1 MKNQYIPILFSS
13 VATLFLFHS
22 CNDGIPQEYKNV
34 TEYYSLHKADSLKLK
49 AAKFL
54 LDNMPYHYS
63 ETTATEHNEFW
74 EKWRSGADSILL
86 ALQAEYGHDAIPHSI
101 IDSIRAVRDTTL
113 ARNIPLAYKKTS
125 IITGDSNLVT
135 ADYLIQHIDN
145 AFKVWHTNKFAQK
158 LSFEEFKEYILPYAS
173 LQYYGFPNT
182 GKELNGIFAPM
193 LCLDSAKTFVDCI
206 KRYNDAI
213 STLRNLNGQNRR
225 TYPAGLY
232 DIYVHGIHDCTDIAV
247 WGSNILRACGI
258 PTVVE
263 NVIGYRDFAGKHF
276 HCSLYDTDSGKWHP
290 FNAESSLPG
299 NFSFENPKC
308 LNVYRH
314 LYSAQKE
321 NPYFRRNKNEPI
333 PEEFSNPCIKD
344 VTSEYL
350 NVYSVSL
357 PCDTNITNNLA
368 YLATF
373 NAHNG
378 IKVTTWG
385 VVDTT
390 TNLITFE
397 NALPEVL
404 YLPVYYTKDGYKSFS
419 FPFYLTVKEGN
430 ALINGLYSVDTS
442 STANTTTLHL
452 TRKFP
457 WKTSMKEKSQG
468 LVGGRFLG
476 SDSPDFRDSHLLYT
490 INEPPQPLFA
500 EYSFDKTGKYRYYR
514 FQASDDYPHANISN
528 LEWISGTV
536 NGYTNTAPV
545 TRVHCLLPDDTL
557 GALAGTH
564 KVKLLDK
571 DRARMTWASEYDGNM
586 QTAPGAYPNITLSL
600 DEPQIVTAVRFSP
613 LNADNGIK
621 SGNLY
626 ELYYWNNGWQSCGR
640 QVAEYEYLKFEN
652 VPANKLYWLKNHT
665 EGKEEMPF
673 IFVDGKQIFIYDG
686 VIVQGN

>member
-1 MKNQYIPILFSS
+1 MRYKYILSIVLLTGVLSFIYMANEIGTNSFKHPL
-13 VATLFLFHS
+13 H
-22 CNDGIPQEYKNV
+22 
-34 TEYYSLHKADSLKLK
+34 YYTNIDDDSLKLE

-54 LDNMPYHYS
+54 LENIPYHYS
-63 ETTATEHNEFW
+63 NGNVEGYCHDW
-74 EKWRSGADSILL
+74 EQWRASTDTILL
-86 ALQAEYGHDAIPHSI
+86 ALQAEYGYNTVPHGV
-101 IDSIRAVRDTTL
+101 IDSIRAVRDTALVSSVLPASTAL
-113 ARNIPLAYKKTS
+113 HA
-125 IITGDSNLVT
+125 ITCDSNVVT
-135 ADYLIQHIDN
+135 GEFLIRHIDN
-145 AFKVWHTNKFAQK
+145 AFKVWRSSKLAQK
-158 LSFEEFKEYILPYAS
+158 LTFDEFKEYILPYTP
-173 LQYYGFPNT
+173 LQYYGFINS
-182 GKELNGIFAPM
+182 GKSLNDIFAPF
-193 LCLDSAKTFVDCI
+193 LCVDTAATI
-206 KRYNDAI
+206 TELIERYNNTI
-213 STLRNLNGQNRR
+213 SALRNLNGLNRR
-225 TYPAGLY
+225 NAPAGLY
-232 DIYVHGIHDCTDIAV
+232 DLYVHGIHECTDIAV

-378 IKVTTWG
+378 FKVTTWG

-404 YLPVYYTKDGYKSFS
+404 YLPVYYTKEGYKSFS
-419 FPFYLTVKEGN
+419 FPFYLSVKDGK
-430 ALINGLYSVDTS
+430 AIIMTLPSINSE
-442 STANTTTLHL
+442 TATTTLYL

-457 WKTSMKEKSQG
+457 RKESMKHVAEE
-468 LVGGRFLG
+468 LVGGTFIG
-476 SDSPDFRDSHLLYT
+476 SNDYDFKNSKILYT
-490 INEPPQPLFA
+490 ITEAPLPILK
-500 EYSFDKTGKYRYYR
+500 EYKFKKTGKYRYYR
-514 FQASDDYPHANISN
+514 FQSPSKSPHANISH
-528 LEWISGTV
+528 LEWVTV
-536 NGYTNTAPV
+536 KSYGYENIETV
-545 TRVHCLLPDDTL
+545 SR
-557 GALAGTH
+557 TH
-564 KVKLLDK
+564 ILSPEEKYNAINDNKFVKLLDR
-571 DRARMTWASEYDGNM
+571 DRNRMTWASEYDGNM

-686 VIVQGN
+686 VIVQED

>member
-1 MKNQYIPILFSS
+1 MRYKYILSIVLLTGVLSFIYMANEIGTNSFKHPL
-13 VATLFLFHS
+13 H
-22 CNDGIPQEYKNV
+22 
-34 TEYYSLHKADSLKLK
+34 YYTNIDDDSLKLE

-54 LDNMPYHYS
+54 LENIPYHYS
-63 ETTATEHNEFW
+63 NGNVEGYCHDWEQWRASTDTT
-74 EKWRSGADSILL
+74 LL
-86 ALQAEYGHDAIPHSI
+86 ALQAEYGYNTVPHGV
-101 IDSIRAVRDTTL
+101 IDSIRAVRDTALVSSVLPASTAL
-113 ARNIPLAYKKTS
+113 HA
-125 IITGDSNLVT
+125 ITCDSNVVT
-135 ADYLIQHIDN
+135 GEFLIRHIDN
-145 AFKVWHTNKFAQK
+145 AFKVWRSSKLAQK
-158 LSFEEFKEYILPYAS
+158 LTFDEFKEYILPYTP
-173 LQYYGFPNT
+173 LQYYGFINS
-182 GKELNGIFAPM
+182 GKSLNDIFAPF
-193 LCLDSAKTFVDCI
+193 LCVDTAATI
-206 KRYNDAI
+206 TELIERYNNTI
-213 STLRNLNGQNRR
+213 SALRNLNGQNRR

-404 YLPVYYTKDGYKSFS
+404 YLPVYYTKEGYKSFS
-419 FPFYLTVKEGN
+419 FPFYLSVKDGK
-430 ALINGLYSVDTS
+430 AIIMTLPSINSE
-442 STANTTTLHL
+442 TATTTLYL
-452 TRKFP
+452 IRKFP
-457 WKTSMKEKSQG
+457 RKESMKHVAEE
-468 LVGGRFLG
+468 LVGGTFIG
-476 SDSPDFRDSHLLYT
+476 SNDYDFKNSKILYT
-490 INEPPQPLFA
+490 ITEAPLPILK
-500 EYSFDKTGKYRYYR
+500 EYKFKKTGKYRYYR
-514 FQASDDYPHANISN
+514 FQSPSKSPHANISH
-528 LEWISGTV
+528 LEWVTV
-536 NGYTNTAPV
+536 KSYGYENIETV
-545 TRVHCLLPDDTL
+545 SR
-557 GALAGTH
+557 TH
-564 KVKLLDK
+564 ILSPEEKYNAINDNKFVKLLDR
-571 DRARMTWASEYDGNM
+571 DRNRMTWASEYDGNM

>member
-1 MKNQYIPILFSS
+1 MRYKYILSIVLLTGVLSFIYMANEIGTNSFKHPL
-13 VATLFLFHS
+13 H
-22 CNDGIPQEYKNV
+22 
-34 TEYYSLHKADSLKLK
+34 YYTNIDDDSLKLE

-54 LDNMPYHYS
+54 LENIPYHYS
-63 ETTATEHNEFW
+63 NGNVEGYCHDW
-74 EKWRSGADSILL
+74 EQWRASTDTILL
-86 ALQAEYGHDAIPHSI
+86 ALQAEYGYNTVPHGV
-101 IDSIRAVRDTTL
+101 IDSIRAVRDTALVSSVLPASTAL
-113 ARNIPLAYKKTS
+113 HA
-125 IITGDSNLVT
+125 ITCDSNVVT
-135 ADYLIQHIDN
+135 GEFLIRHIDN
-145 AFKVWHTNKFAQK
+145 AFKVWRSSKLAQK
-158 LSFEEFKEYILPYAS
+158 LTFDEFKEYILPYTP
-173 LQYYGFPNT
+173 LQYYGFINS
-182 GKELNGIFAPM
+182 GKSLNDIFAPF
-193 LCLDSAKTFVDCI
+193 LCVDTAATI
-206 KRYNDAI
+206 TELIERYNNTI
-213 STLRNLNGQNRR
+213 SALRNLNGLNRR
-225 TYPAGLY
+225 NAPAGLY
-232 DIYVHGIHDCTDIAV
+232 DLYVHGIHECTDIAV

-404 YLPVYYTKDGYKSFS
+404 YLPVYYTKEGYKSFS
-419 FPFYLTVKEGN
+419 FPFYLSVKDGK
-430 ALINGLYSVDTS
+430 AIIMTLPSINSE
-442 STANTTTLHL
+442 TATTTLYL

-457 WKTSMKEKSQG
+457 RKESMKHVAEE
-468 LVGGRFLG
+468 LVGGTFIG
-476 SDSPDFRDSHLLYT
+476 SNDYDFKNSKILYT
-490 INEPPQPLFA
+490 ITEAPLPILK
-500 EYSFDKTGKYRYYR
+500 EYKFKKTGKYRYYR
-514 FQASDDYPHANISN
+514 FQSPSKSPHANISH
-528 LEWISGTV
+528 LEWVTV
-536 NGYTNTAPV
+536 KSYGYENIETV
-545 TRVHCLLPDDTL
+545 SR
-557 GALAGTH
+557 TH
-564 KVKLLDK
+564 ILSPEEKYNAINDNKFVKLLDR
-571 DRARMTWASEYDGNM
+571 DRNRMTWASEYDGNM
-586 QTAPGAYPNITLSL
+586 QTAPGVYPNITLSL

>member
-1 MKNQYIPILFSS
+1 MKNQYLPILFSF
-13 VATLFLFHS
+13 VAMSLLFHS
-22 CNDGIPQEYKNV
+22 CNDGTSQEYKNV
-34 TEYYSLHKADSLKLK
+34 TEYYSLHKADSLKLE
-49 AAKFL
+49 AAKSL

-63 ETTATEHNEFW
+63 QALKTEDYEFW
-74 EKWRSGADSILL
+74 ENWRCGTDSILL
-86 ALQAEYGHDAIPHSI
+86 ALQAEYGYDAVPHSI
-101 IDSIRAVRDTTL
+101 IDSIRAVRDTIL
-113 ARNIPLAYKKTS
+113 EKNMPLAYKKTF
-125 IITGDSNLVT
+125 IITSDSNMVT
-135 ADYLIQHIDN
+135 TDYLIQHIDN
-145 AFKVWHTNKFAQK
+145 AFMVWHTNKFAQK
-158 LSFEEFKEYILPYAS
+158 LSFEEFKEYILPYTS
-173 LQYYGFPNT
+173 LQYYSFPNT

-193 LCLDSAKTFVDCI
+193 LCMDSAKTFVDCI
-206 KRYNDAI
+206 KRYNNAI
-213 STLRNLNGQNRR
+213 NTLRNLNGHNRR

-232 DIYVHGIHDCTDIAV
+232 DIYVRGIHDCTDIAV

-263 NVIGYRDFAGKHF
+263 NVIGYRDFVGKHF
-276 HCSLYDTDSGKWHP
+276 HCSLYDTDSGKWYP

-314 LYSAQKE
+314 LYAAQKDA
-321 NPYFRRNKNEPI
+321 PYFLRNSNEPI
-333 PEEFSNPCIKD
+333 PEELSNPCIKD

-357 PCDTNITNNLA
+357 PCDTNMINNLA

-378 IKVTTWG
+378 IKATTWG

-390 TNLITFE
+390 TNLVTFE

-404 YLPVYYTKDGYKSFS
+404 YMPVYYTNEGYKSFS
-419 FPFYLTVKEGN
+419 QPFYLSVKDGKAEMITLPSTNSDTITVT
-430 ALINGLYSVDTS
+430 LY
-442 STANTTTLHL
+442 L

-457 WKTSMKEKSQG
+457 RKENMKRIAEE
-468 LVGGRFLG
+468 LIGGTFIG
-476 SDSPDFRDSHLLYT
+476 SNEYDFKNSEVLHT
-490 INEPPQPLFA
+490 ITDAPLPMLK
-500 EYSFDKTGKYRYYR
+500 EYKFKKTGKYKYYR
-514 FQASDDYPHANISN
+514 FQPPSKSQHANISH
-528 LEWISGTV
+528 LEWVTEKSY
-536 NGYTNTAPV
+536 GYENCESVSRTHILSPTEMQN
-545 TRVHCLLPDDTL
+545 
-557 GALAGTH
+557 AGNDS
-564 KVKLLDK
+564 KLVKLLDK
-571 DRARMTWASEYDGNM
+571 DRNRMTWAAEYDGNM

-640 QVAEYEYLKFEN
+640 QVAEYEYLKFNN

-673 IFVDGKQIFIYDG
+673 IFVDGKQRFIYDG
-686 VIVQGN
+686 DVVQGD

>member
-1 MKNQYIPILFSS
+1 MKKTVSKMKLSILAIAILSICILPIRTVFFNCSTDDNILYHYTS
-13 VATLFLFHS
+13 V
-22 CNDGIPQEYKNV
+22 EK
-34 TEYYSLHKADSLKLK
+34 ESLKLK

-321 NPYFRRNKNEPI
+321 NPYFRQNKNEPI

-404 YLPVYYTKDGYKSFS
+404 YLPVYYTKEGYKSFS
-419 FPFYLTVKEGN
+419 FPFYLSVKDGK
-430 ALINGLYSVDTS
+430 AIIMTLPSINSE
-442 STANTTTLHL
+442 TATTTLYL

-457 WKTSMKEKSQG
+457 RKESMKHIAEE
-468 LVGGRFLG
+468 LVGGTFIG
-476 SDSPDFRDSHLLYT
+476 SNDYDFKNSKILYT
-490 INEPPQPLFA
+490 ITEAPLPILK
-500 EYSFDKTGKYRYYR
+500 EYKFKKTGKYRYYR
-514 FQASDDYPHANISN
+514 FQSPSKSPHANISY
-528 LEWISGTV
+528 LEWVTV
-536 NGYTNTAPV
+536 KSYGYENIETV
-545 TRVHCLLPDDTL
+545 SR
-557 GALAGTH
+557 TH
-564 KVKLLDK
+564 ILSPEEKYNAINDNKFVKLLDR
-571 DRARMTWASEYDGNM
+571 DINRMTWASEYDGNM

-673 IFVDGKQIFIYDG
+673 IMINGEQVFIYDE
-686 VIVQGN
+686 II